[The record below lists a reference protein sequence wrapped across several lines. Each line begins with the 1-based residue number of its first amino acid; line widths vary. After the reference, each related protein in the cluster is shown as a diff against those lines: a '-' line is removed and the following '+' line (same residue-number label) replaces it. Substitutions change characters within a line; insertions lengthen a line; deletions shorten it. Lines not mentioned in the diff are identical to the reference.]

1 VKHNRLVETS
11 ISILSVNDDGIGL
24 MHFKD
29 GVTVDIP
36 EQMEHL
42 NGIIEL
48 TDNHHT
54 PFVVTAGN
62 GVTFTK
68 DARENAL
75 IVEDQSPVCAS
86 AIVVQNLAYRL
97 LAEFYIKIQKPKT
110 PYKLFTSKEKA
121 FEWCKQ
127 FVTAQTIK

>member
-1 VKHNRLVETS
+1 MKQDSLVETS
-11 ISILSVNDDGIGL
+11 ISILSINNDGIGL

-29 GVTVDIP
+29 GATMDIP

-48 TDNHHT
+48 TNHHPT

-62 GVTFTK
+62 SVIITK

-75 IVEDQSPVCAS
+75 IIEDQSPVSAS

-110 PYKLFTSKEKA
+110 PYKIFTSKEKA
-121 FEWCKQ
+121 FEWCRQ
-127 FVTAQTIK
+127 FIKK